1 MISRVGI
8 RNFQSLKNIDIEL
21 GAFTVI
27 VGDSASGKSAFTRAL
42 KAVSSNI
49 RGSSFITL
57 GQSSSSVLVESED
70 WRITLQKSG
79 SSSSYKVCDLS
90 TGLEKEY
97 TKLAGE
103 VPEDVTSLLGIEPFT
118 DGRSVN
124 FSGEREQPYLVDDSG
139 QQVAKVLGDLTNVS
153 TILEAVREAN
163 RRRTASNSTLRI
175 RVSDLDK
182 LKQRV
187 PRFKSLPSQRALL
200 QDAEE
205 KFTRLEDLSTSL
217 SALQDLVAKL
227 EEINKFRYVT
237 IAEIPDTA
245 ELEYCFHK
253 MQDLFRTASSLNQI
267 NVLLP
272 ETHSSIERSIQDTE
286 VLRLEYNETLVQL
299 GECPTC
305 QQPIT
310 HL

>member
-1 MISRVGI
+1 MISRVSI
-8 RNFQSLKNIDIEL
+8 RNFQSLKNVDLEL

-49 RGSSFITL
+49 RGSSFITS
-57 GQSSSSVLVESED
+57 GQSSSSVLVESQD

-79 SSSSYKVCDLS
+79 SSSSYKVCDLT
-90 TGLEKEY
+90 TGVEKEY

-103 VPEDVTSLLGIEPFT
+103 VPEDVTGLLGIEPFT

-139 QQVAKVLGDLTNVS
+139 QQVAKVLGDLTHVS

-163 RRRTASNSTLRI
+163 RRRTSFNSSLKI
-175 RVSDLDK
+175 RRADLDK
-182 LKQRV
+182 LREKL
-187 PRFKSLPSQRALL
+187 PRFKSLAEQRSLI
-200 QDAEE
+200 QTAEE
-205 KFTRLEDLSTSL
+205 SCDRLEVLSYSMRN
-217 SALQDLVAKL
+217 L
-227 EEINKFRYVT
+227 E
-237 IAEIPDTA
+237 
-245 ELEYCFHK
+245 
-253 MQDLFRTASSLNQI
+253 QI
-267 NVLLP
+267 V
-272 ETHSSIERSIQDTE
+272 SSIEEIEKAKNIVIPEVPDSEELEICFRNLQKLFNIASALKKIEDSIPDMLTDIDNSK
-286 VLRLEYNETLVQL
+286 RLAEMLQIEYDETLVEL

-310 HL
+310 QH